1 MHSLARGQGLLFAMV
16 LIFSCIV
23 MCQTSKIH
31 WHISCQDLTYN
42 KKYDN
47 SLRQATKS
55 GGAPEAVLEHE
66 QVKEQVSRLLAVL
79 KNEEAEQKALAEG
92 AAANAADPDHAEDE
106 LQEVRKPPS
115 QHSEGSEKYWKAV
128 GNQSVRTY
136 CSLHVQ
142 PKTLE
147 GIISL
152 VSQSGLKDFQ
162 GEGGVSCVL
171 THLDLDALG
180 ETLGPGQ
187 RPLLRKRFVP
197 DQSALRMLL
206 HGSMI
211 ARNGQRKE
219 DECMVPSDGEVVFV
233 HCGFDRSSKEAEAL
247 FRPAA
252 ARKDQAIEAEM
263 KELLL
268 VFSDSSIRARKQR
281 CKGAYTSRSTAC
293 LFSGTSLTAM
303 VPEKPY
309 TDLSGYN
316 FGDVCGTISALQPED
331 LWHLTRTPARAF
343 KYVP

>member
-1 MHSLARGQGLLFAMV
+1 M
-16 LIFSCIV
+16 
-23 MCQTSKIH
+23 
-31 WHISCQDLTYN
+31 
-42 KKYDN
+42 
-47 SLRQATKS
+47 
-55 GGAPEAVLEHE
+55 
-66 QVKEQVSRLLAVL
+66 KEQVNQFLATL
-79 KNEEAEQKALAEG
+79 KDEEVEVKALAAG

-128 GNQSVRTY
+128 GNQTVRTY

-142 PKTLE
+142 PKTLD

-180 ETLGPGQ
+180 ESMGPGQ

-197 DQSALRMLL
+197 DQSALRILL

-211 ARNGQRKE
+211 ARNGQRKG
-219 DECMVPSDGEVVFV
+219 DECMVPSEGELVFV
-233 HCGFDRSSKEAEAL
+233 HCGMERSSKEAEAL

-263 KELLL
+263 KDVLL
-268 VFSDSSIRARKQR
+268 VFSDTSIRDRKQR
-281 CKGAYTSRSTAC
+281 VRGAYTSRSTAC
-293 LFSGTSLTAM
+293 LFSGAPVSTM

-309 TDLSGYN
+309 TDFSGHN
-316 FGDVCGTISALQPED
+316 FGDVFGTISALQAED
-331 LWHLTRTPARAF
+331 LWHLTRTPAELF
-343 KYVP
+343 SQ